1 MNTAKL
7 IDDKIRKIPKRLW
20 YIFVG
25 PKGTLEISYGELT
38 EASDRLANA
47 LLGLG
52 IRKGDRVGVY
62 LPLCPEWTICY
73 LGILKMGAILVPVNN
88 MLKEQELRHVI
99 SDSGASAVITDPG
112 LLPNVAKIKKE
123 LKDQFRHLI
132 LVGEEPAEGHLSFS
146 DLLRKA
152 SSRVFMAECDPKD
165 PAYIVYTSGTTGVS
179 KGAVIT
185 HGGLQWCAEVGLKDL
200 YRLVKGER
208 LMSHGVLAHIGGLSH
223 TLMSLYNGATS
234 IASPRMTPTQDYLRN
249 IYKYG
254 ATCAMGIQV
263 FLLFYLSHPE
273 AEKYLGTINRV
284 FDGGGPLPHA
294 ISHEFEERFGIPVI
308 DCYSLT
314 ESALVG
320 AYSPPGLP
328 RKPGS
333 CGVAIPGTQLKI
345 VDDNDRDL
353 PPGETGEISIKSPSL
368 MSGYWNRP
376 EETEKTLK
384 GGWLHTGDI
393 GHLDEDGHLFVTDRK
408 KDIIL
413 SNIWSI
419 YPREVEEIMRTN
431 PKIADVAVIGVPD
444 AVKFESARAV
454 VVLNPGEKATAAEIL
469 EFCKERMAAYKRPQS
484 VIFTEELPRIMGGM
498 KISRSELKKI
508 YGQP

>member
-1 MNTAKL
+1 
-7 IDDKIRKIPKRLW
+7 
-20 YIFVG
+20 
-25 PKGTLEISYGELT
+25 
-38 EASDRLANA
+38 
-47 LLGLG
+47 
-52 IRKGDRVGVY
+52 
-62 LPLCPEWTICY
+62 
-73 LGILKMGAILVPVNN
+73 MGAILVPMNH

-99 SDSGASAVITDPG
+99 SDSGAAAIIADPE
-112 LLPNVAKIKKE
+112 LFPNVAPIKTE
-123 LKDQFRHLI
+123 LKGQFRHLI
-132 LVGEEPAEGHLSFS
+132 LVGEKPLAGHTSFS
-146 DLLRKA
+146 DLLQK
-152 SSRVFMAECDPKD
+152 SSSSLSIAECDPND
-165 PAYIVYTSGTTGVS
+165 PAYIVYTSGTTGVP

-185 HGGLQWCAEVGLKDL
+185 HGGLQWCAEVGLQEM
-200 YRLVKGER
+200 YRFVNGER
-208 LMSHGVLAHIGGLSH
+208 IMSHGVLAHIGGLSH
-223 TLMSLYNGATS
+223 TLMSLYNAATT
-234 IASPRMTPTQDYLRN
+234 IASPRMTPTEDYLQN

-254 ATCAMGIQV
+254 ATFALGIQV

-284 FDGGGPLPHA
+284 FDGGGPLPYS

-333 CGVAIPGTQLKI
+333 CGVAIPGAQLKI
-345 VDDNDRDL
+345 VDENEQDL
-353 PPGETGEISIKSPSL
+353 PPGETGEICIKSPSL

-384 GGWLHTGDI
+384 GGWLLTGDI
-393 GHLDEDGHLFVTDRK
+393 GHLDDDGHLFVTDRK

-419 YPREVEEIMRTN
+419 YPREVEEILRKN
-431 PKIADVAVIGVPD
+431 PKITDVAVIGVPD
-444 AVKFESARAV
+444 PVKFESVRAV
-454 VVLNPGEKATAAEIL
+454 VALKAGEKATEAEIL

-484 VIFTEELPRIMGGM
+484 VIFAEELPRAMGGM
-498 KISRSELKKI
+498 KISRTELKKI